1 MNLII
6 LSVYSPSIL
15 GVILENMIDK
25 IINLVNLEKAYL
37 EVVDRF
43 LADRKNL
50 NYHGLDGFFLRDYD
64 LDSRQLLLACQRELL
79 IGQVVDPAL
88 LIKIPKKNK
97 PDNFRNIFI
106 YNIKERIKAQ
116 AIYRII
122 LPDLESRFSDRL
134 FSYRP
139 GRPPHL
145 AAKQFC
151 RNYRRVF
158 LKSQAVVIDLK
169 NYSEQIN
176 QSILIGQLERVFDDH
191 KVIDLLKLF
200 IGNQICHQGVINK
213 LDRGLVQG
221 VPLIALFANLYLSD
235 LDFKYQHKINFY
247 VRVGDDI
254 ALLDDRVDHLI
265 KIKDEFFNDLLAL
278 DLSPNDHKIYCGPAT
293 GSYSFLGY
301 QFNNGQI
308 SLESGF
314 IDKIIANWKQILS
327 EQHLGQKQKY
337 NLIKRKMDQLVTNYN
352 YQFDKLLADKPQ
364 INDYQQI
371 RWLTDKFFIIMT
383 KFFYQTYSPRYRRL
397 VTKQLKRLGIKS
409 PYQIYWQF
417 HHGKSRTT
425 S

>member
-1 MNLII
+1 M
-6 LSVYSPSIL
+6 
-15 GVILENMIDK
+15 ILENMIDK
-25 IINLVNLEKAYL
+25 IIDLVNLEKAYL

-43 LADRKNL
+43 LADRKSL
-50 NYHGLDGFFLRDYD
+50 SYHGLDGFFLKDYD
-64 LDSRQLLLACQRELL
+64 LDSRQLLLDCQQELL
-79 IGQVVDPAL
+79 ARQAIDPAI
-88 LIKIPKKNK
+88 LIQIPKKNK
-97 PDNFRNIFI
+97 PGNFRDIFI
-106 YNIKERIKAQ
+106 YNIKDRIKAQ
-116 AIYRII
+116 AIYRVI

-176 QSILIGQLERVFDDH
+176 QSILISQLERVFSDY
-191 KVIDLLKLF
+191 KIIDLLKLF
-200 IGNQICHQGVINK
+200 IGNRICHRGVVGRP
-213 LDRGLVQG
+213 DCGLVQG

-254 ALLDDRVDHLI
+254 ALLDNREDYLI
-265 KIKDEFFNDLLAL
+265 QIKDDFFNDLLAL
-278 DLSPNDHKIYCGPAT
+278 DLSLNDHKVYCGPAS
-293 GSYSFLGY
+293 GLYNFLGY
-301 QFNNGQI
+301 QFDNGRI
-308 SLESGF
+308 SLESGL
-314 IDKIIANWKQILS
+314 INKIILDWKQILS
-327 EQHLGQKQKY
+327 KQHLGQKQKY
-337 NLIKRKMDQLVTNYN
+337 NLIKKKMDRLATNYN
-352 YQFDKLLADKPQ
+352 YQFNKLLIDKPQ

-371 RWLTDKFFIIMT
+371 RWLADKFFIIMT

-397 VTKQLKRLGIKS
+397 VTKQLQACGIKS

-417 HHGKSRTT
+417 HHGKSQTT